1 MSDMLSVFDQPNDGL
16 FFAHLRGSEM
26 HWFFVQG
33 AQALRKDLY
42 IPGVLSLINGI
53 EATLRI
59 TIHQLAGKSFNED
72 LSDYKLLSNTLINQA
87 GDKGMPILALA
98 FPGESDFIENLATT
112 KPNRVDVKIV
122 ALRNDLCHGNVTPF
136 LNRELGEYLIFFT
149 PECLRETSQILLS
162 VSKQWVE
169 ELSRFRLTTLGY

>member
-1 MSDMLSVFDQPNDGL
+1 MSDMISVFDQFNEDL
-16 FFAHLRGSEM
+16 FFVAHLRGSAM

-33 AQALRKDLY
+33 AKALRKDLY

-59 TIHQLAGKSFNED
+59 TIHQLEGKSVNED
-72 LSDYKLLSNTLINQA
+72 MSDYKLLSNTRS
-87 GDKGMPILALA
+87 LA
-98 FPGESDFIENLATT
+98 FPGESDFIANLATT

-122 ALRNDLCHGNVTPF
+122 ALRNDLCHGNVAPF
-136 LNRELGEYLIFFT
+136 INRELGEDILFFT

-169 ELSRFRLTTLGY
+169 ELSRFRQATLGR

>member
-1 MSDMLSVFDQPNDGL
+1 MSDMLSVFDQPKDGL

-33 AQALRKDLY
+33 AEALRKELY

-72 LSDYKLLSNTLINQA
+72 MSDYKWLSNNLINQG

-98 FPGESDFIENLATT
+98 FPGESDFIANLATT

-136 LNRELGEYLIFFT
+136 LNRELGEDLIFFT

-169 ELSRFRLTTLGY
+169 ELSRFRLATLGY

>member
-1 MSDMLSVFDQPNDGL
+1 MSDMVSVFDQPNDGL
-16 FFAHLRGSEM
+16 FFALRGSEM

-33 AQALRKDLY
+33 AQALRKELY

-72 LSDYKLLSNTLINQA
+72 VSDYKLLSNSLINKA

-98 FPGESDFIENLATT
+98 FPGESDFSANLATT

-136 LNRELGEYLIFFT
+136 LNRELGEDLIFFT

-169 ELSRFRLTTLGY
+169 ELSRFRLATLGY